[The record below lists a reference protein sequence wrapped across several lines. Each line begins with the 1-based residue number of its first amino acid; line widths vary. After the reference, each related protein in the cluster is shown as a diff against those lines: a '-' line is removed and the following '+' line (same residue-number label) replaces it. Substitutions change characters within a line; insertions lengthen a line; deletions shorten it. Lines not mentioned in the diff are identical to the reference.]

1 MLLIRGECWH
11 NLGFR
16 SVNVHANCCGV
27 AVNCF
32 IPASHLPVAAA
43 AEVHD
48 GVGIGEV
55 GCMDIGSNLNPS
67 VALKMLTKYPVD
79 NMVEESR

>member
-1 MLLIRGECWH
+1 MLLIRNECWH

-16 SVNVHANCCGV
+16 SVNVNINANCCGV

-32 IPASHLPVAAA
+32 KPALHLPVAAA

-48 GVGIGEV
+48 AVGMGEV
-55 GCMDIGSNLNPS
+55 GCMDFGSNLYPS
-67 VALKMLTKYPVD
+67 VA
-79 NMVEESR
+79 